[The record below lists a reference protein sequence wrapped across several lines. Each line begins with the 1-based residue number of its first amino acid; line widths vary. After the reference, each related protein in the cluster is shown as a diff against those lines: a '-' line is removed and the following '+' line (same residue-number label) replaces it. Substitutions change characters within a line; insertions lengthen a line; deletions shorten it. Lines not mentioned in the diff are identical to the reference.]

1 MTGGETMVLLYFFM
15 CSWVLITILLFIL
28 TRHPEEN
35 EKWST
40 FILEII
46 TFSTL
51 LTIAEVVIVLIV
63 FMVIAIFLG
72 VLALFRVI
80 G

>member
-1 MTGGETMVLLYFFM
+1 MALLYFFI
-15 CSWVLITILLFIL
+15 CSWVLTTILLFIL
-28 TRHPEEN
+28 IRHPEEN

-51 LTIAEVVIVLIV
+51 LTIAEVVIVLVI
-63 FMVIAIFLG
+63 FMVIAIYLG
-72 VLALFRVI
+72 VLALFGVI

>member
-1 MTGGETMVLLYFFM
+1 MKLLYFFV

-46 TFSTL
+46 TCSTL
-51 LTIAEVVIVLIV
+51 LTIAEVVIVFIV
-63 FMVIAIFLG
+63 FMAIMIFLG
-72 VLALFRVI
+72 VLALFCVI
-80 G
+80 

>member
-1 MTGGETMVLLYFFM
+1 MALLYFFI

-46 TFSTL
+46 TLSTL
-51 LTIAEVVIVLIV
+51 LTIAEVVIVL
-63 FMVIAIFLG
+63 VILG
-72 VLALFRVI
+72 VLALFGVI

>member
-1 MTGGETMVLLYFFM
+1 MTLLYFII
-15 CSWVLITILLFIL
+15 CSWVVITILLSML
-28 TRHPEEN
+28 TRPKEY

-46 TFSTL
+46 TLSTL
-51 LTIAEVVIVLIV
+51 LTIAEVVILFIV

-72 VLALFRVI
+72 VLALFGVI

>member
-1 MTGGETMVLLYFFM
+1 MSLLYFLI

-46 TFSTL
+46 TCSTL
-51 LTIAEVVIVLIV
+51 LTIAEVVIMAIV
-63 FMVIAIFLG
+63 IFLW
-72 VLALFRVI
+72 VLALFCVI

>member
-1 MTGGETMVLLYFFM
+1 MTLLYFFI
-15 CSWVLITILLFIL
+15 CSWIFITIVLFIL
-28 TRHPEEN
+28 TRRPEEN

-40 FILEII
+40 FILQII

-51 LTIAEVVIVLIV
+51 LTIAEVVIVFAI
-63 FMVIAIFLG
+63 FFTIAIFLG
-72 VLALFRVI
+72 MLALFGVI

>member
-1 MTGGETMVLLYFFM
+1 MALLYFFI

-51 LTIAEVVIVLIV
+51 LTIAEVVIVLVI
-63 FMVIAIFLG
+63 FIVIAIILG
-72 VLALFRVI
+72 VLALFGVI

>member
-1 MTGGETMVLLYFFM
+1 MTILYFFI
-15 CSWVLITILLFIL
+15 CSWVLTTILLFIL

-46 TFSTL
+46 TCSTL
-51 LTIAEVVIVLIV
+51 LTIAEVVIMFTA
-63 FMVIAIFLG
+63 FMAVVIFLG
-72 VLALFRVI
+72 VLALFCAI